1 MKYKMTTDII
11 KQIVQVHEA
20 YWDKYRNDLYRYKLA
35 YETRFWE
42 KATEAEM
49 ATYVQTADAYG
60 YIESYIASLF
70 ARNPGVIIKNGIR
83 GRGDATVAQH
93 LANDFLVYQRQQIEN
108 ASRLALIYPM
118 SYIKLIPTERE
129 DIYRRIDSCAICP
142 WEVILD
148 REARRYED
156 QRYIGHKY
164 FMTLMEAREKFGD
177 KKYEP
182 VRKEEYF
189 EQFALK
195 NNDYIN
201 EEEISDQNFDYYKY
215 IEIVELYDLHTNQMH
230 FWSPNWKEG
239 AEFLL
244 TAPIPF
250 IDAKGE
256 PAIPIIPLYFNRLP
270 DKPLDGYSAMSRI
283 YDQIYET
290 NMVRTYQANAVRKAS
305 RQYLIKKGAL
315 DEEQMAQITSG
326 IDGIFIEVDEE
337 QLSGVIQP
345 VPQNPTPPELQYY
358 IQQIQTDKDKGSIL
372 APFTRGESSRTSAT
386 EAAALAAYTSSEIG
400 RLARE
405 RDNMIEHV
413 ASVYLTMLSLY
424 LEENNVRQLIQIN
437 GELKVVKPEQLEENF
452 HIYAQDQAS
461 TPLSESVKKREFLQ
475 TIPLLQQLGVPGDII
490 LKEVVRS
497 LNLPEDFNIA
507 AQENLAKQASAAK
520 ASLASQGV
528 APDMAEISGGIV
540 SSPAGPV
547 NLQGVLP
554 GAMPIS

>member
-1 MKYKMTTDII
+1 MTTDII
-11 KQIVQVHEA
+11 KQIVQVHET

-520 ASLASQGV
+520 ANLASQGV

>member
-1 MKYKMTTDII
+1 MTTDII
-11 KQIVQVHEA
+11 KQIVQVHES

-520 ASLASQGV
+520 ANLASQGV

-547 NLQGVLP
+547 NLQGILP

>member
-11 KQIVQVHEA
+11 KQIVQVHES

-358 IQQIQTDKDKGSIL
+358 IQQIQADKDKGSIL

-520 ASLASQGV
+520 ANLASQGV

-547 NLQGVLP
+547 NLQGILP

>member
-337 QLSGVIQP
+337 ILSGVIQP

-547 NLQGVLP
+547 NLQGILP